1 MDLDEAEA
9 RVLDAAES
17 LFYDRGVQ
25 AVGMDDIR
33 ASAGVSLKRLYQCF
47 PSKDRLVAAYLER
60 CDRNQRERLTEFADA
75 HETPADRILAVFDC
89 LSRWF
94 AEPSFRGC
102 AFVNCY
108 GELGATSPAV
118 AEAARAHKRALR
130 GYLAGL
136 VAAADADD
144 GLTDQLALL
153 VEGALA
159 TAALFR
165 SEQPALQAKAAARV
179 LLTAARAGH
188 PQPS

>member
-1 MDLDEAEA
+1 MDLDEAHG

-47 PSKDRLVAAYLER
+47 PSKDRLVQAYLER
-60 CDRNQRERLTEFADA
+60 CDRSQRERLIEFADA
-75 HETPADRILAVFDC
+75 HDTPADRILAVFDC

-94 AEPSFRGC
+94 AEPAFRGC

-108 GELGATSPAV
+108 GELAATSPAV
-118 AEAARAHKRALR
+118 VAATRAHKRALR

-144 GLTDQLALL
+144 QLTDQLALL

-159 TAALFR
+159 TAALFG
-165 SEQPALQAKAAARV
+165 SVQPALQAKAAARV
-179 LLTAARAGH
+179 LLAAAAH
-188 PQPS
+188 